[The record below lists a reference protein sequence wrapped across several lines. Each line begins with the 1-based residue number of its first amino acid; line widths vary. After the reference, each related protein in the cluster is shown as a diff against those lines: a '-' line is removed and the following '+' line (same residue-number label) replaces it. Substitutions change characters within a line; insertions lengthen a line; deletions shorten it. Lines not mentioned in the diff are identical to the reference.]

1 MEDRPKVSYPTVRHL
16 GYGNAVKKVTWEED
30 TWARLPCVVWGK
42 QGAERN
48 LGQDKLD
55 HRMNIRARGVLFC
68 VTERTGTVR
77 SSLPAVTRECRG
89 EHGLS
94 LWGASGVE

>member
-1 MEDRPKVSYPTVRHL
+1 MHHL
-16 GYGNAVKKVTWEED
+16 GEESNVGRGH
-30 TWARLPCVVWGK
+30 ACKIACVVWGK

-55 HRMNIRARGVLFC
+55 HRVKIRARGVLFC
-68 VTERTGTVR
+68 VTERAGTVP
-77 SSLPAVTRECRG
+77 SPLPAVTRECRG
-89 EHGLS
+89 ERGLS